1 MLRYYKTGF
10 YIGGTK
16 MKKIIVGDDGS
27 EFADK
32 ALNKAIEFAK
42 KQDMEVVVVYTIEDF
57 CPIGLAEFDC
67 NVVREIQTKEAK
79 NIIDRALKK
88 IKDAGVSGRDITK
101 VGRPADVI
109 IESADKEN
117 AEMIVVASH
126 GKHGIKK
133 IALGSVTARVVEY
146 SPIPVFVMK

>member
-1 MLRYYKTGF
+1 
-10 YIGGTK
+10 

-32 ALNKAIEFAK
+32 ALEKAIEFAK
-42 KQDMEVVVVYTIEDF
+42 KEDMEIVVVYAIEDF
-57 CPIGLAEFDC
+57 CPIGVAELDC
-67 NVVREIQTKEAK
+67 NIVREIQMKGAK
-79 NIIDRALKK
+79 NIVDRALQR
-88 IKDAGVSGRDITK
+88 IKDAGVSGRDVTK

-109 IESADKEN
+109 IESAKKEN

-146 SPIPVFVMK
+146 SPIPVLVMK

>member
-1 MLRYYKTGF
+1 
-10 YIGGTK
+10 

-32 ALNKAIEFAK
+32 ALEKAIEFAK
-42 KQDMEVVVVYTIEDF
+42 KEDMEIVVVYAIEDF
-57 CPIGLAEFDC
+57 CPIGVTEFDC
-67 NVVREIQTKEAK
+67 NIVREVQMKQAK

-88 IKDAGVSGRDITK
+88 IKDAGMSGRDVTK

-109 IESADKEN
+109 IESAEKEN

-133 IALGSVTARVVEY
+133 VALGSVTARVVEY
-146 SPIPVFVMK
+146 SPIPVLVMK

>member
-1 MLRYYKTGF
+1 
-10 YIGGTK
+10 

-27 EFADK
+27 EFAGK
-32 ALNKAIEFAK
+32 ALKKAIELAK
-42 KQDMEVVVVYTIEDF
+42 KEDMEVVVVYAIEDF
-57 CPIGLAEFDC
+57 CPIGVAEFDC
-67 NVVREIQTKEAK
+67 NIVREIQMKEAK
-79 NIIDRALKK
+79 NIVDRALQR
-88 IKDAGVSGRDITK
+88 IKDAGVNGRDVTK

-109 IESADKEN
+109 IESAEKEN

-146 SPIPVFVMK
+146 SPIPVLVMK

>member
-1 MLRYYKTGF
+1 
-10 YIGGTK
+10 

-27 EFADK
+27 NFAAK
-32 ALNKAIEFAK
+32 ALEKAIEFAK
-42 KQDMEVVVVYTIEDF
+42 KEDMEVIVVYAIEDF
-57 CPIGLAEFDC
+57 CPIGVAEFDC
-67 NVVREIQTKEAK
+67 NVVREIQMKEAK
-79 NIIDRALKK
+79 NIVDRALKK
-88 IKDAGVSGRDITK
+88 IKDAGVSGKDVTK

-109 IESADKEN
+109 IESAEKEN

-133 IALGSVTARVVEY
+133 IALGSVTSRVVEY

>member
-1 MLRYYKTGF
+1 
-10 YIGGTK
+10 

-27 EFADK
+27 EFAGK
-32 ALNKAIEFAK
+32 ALKKAIELAK
-42 KQDMEVVVVYTIEDF
+42 KEDMEVVVVYAIEDF
-57 CPIGLAEFDC
+57 CPIGVAEFDC
-67 NVVREIQTKEAK
+67 NIVREIQMKEAK
-79 NIIDRALKK
+79 NI
-88 IKDAGVSGRDITK
+88 AGVNGRDVTK

-109 IESADKEN
+109 IESAEKEN

-146 SPIPVFVMK
+146 SPIPVLVMK

>member
-1 MLRYYKTGF
+1 
-10 YIGGTK
+10 

-27 EFADK
+27 EFAAK
-32 ALNKAIEFAK
+32 ALEKAIEFVK
-42 KQDMEVVVVYTIEDF
+42 KEDMEVVVVYAIEDF
-57 CPIGLAEFDC
+57 CPIGVAEFDC
-67 NVVREIQTKEAK
+67 NVVMEIQMKGAK
-79 NIIDRALKK
+79 NIVDHALKK
-88 IKDAGVSGRDITK
+88 IKDAGVSGRCVTK

-109 IESADKEN
+109 IESAKKEN

-133 IALGSVTARVVEY
+133 VALGSVTARVVEY

>member
-1 MLRYYKTGF
+1 MLGVLE
-10 YIGGTK
+10 
-16 MKKIIVGDDGS
+16 MKKIIVGYDGS

-32 ALNKAIEFAK
+32 AMDKAIEFAK
-42 KQDMEVVVVYTIEDF
+42 KEDMEVIVVYAIDNF
-57 CPIGLAEFDC
+57 CPVGVTELDC
-67 NVVREIQTKEAK
+67 NIVREIQMKEAK

-88 IKDAGVSGRDITK
+88 IKDAGVRGRDVTK

-133 IALGSVTARVVEY
+133 VVLGSVTARVVEY
-146 SPIPVFVMK
+146 SPIPVLVMK